1 VEEIMTD
8 QNDYLKQPLDVRV
21 STVGTNSTDI
31 EMKRKE
37 LREEFEKQ
45 AKEPYG
51 TEGHYDDL
59 HWWIEDK
66 LLTCREELS
75 QLRVKYME
83 YAKEVEKERDNLKA
97 LVGELV
103 ECILND
109 GARVYPKTILNS
121 LITTAES
128 MIGGKT

>member
-1 VEEIMTD
+1 MTD

-31 EMKRKE
+31 EMKMNDH
-37 LREEFEKQ
+37 RE
-45 AKEPYG
+45 
-51 TEGHYDDL
+51 T
-59 HWWIEDK
+59 
-66 LLTCREELS
+66 
-75 QLRVKYME
+75 ME

-128 MIGGKT
+128 MIGGKTWAIHRETAKT